1 MVSFPYHP
9 CIFPHPFSYSEN
21 WNQCQKKLK
30 ITCPTS
36 FSYPGHFPW
45 EEGSEKKN
53 IMSTSVKKI
62 FGLKKITFF
71 INTYS
76 WKKNSDQLCTTYWR
90 HRLTPN
96 PQLFVCPQQKENPA
110 PAWVHVSVPGL
121 IRLAWLKPAGT
132 PCWKGHCILS
142 WQQLTARPV
151 LPRPPSAPYSCW
163 TEWKQQCHHTL
174 LCPVKQIPKTQRFN
188 ATSSSSR

>member
-1 MVSFPYHP
+1 MSKEIKNHLSHFFLLPW
-9 CIFPHPFSYSEN
+9 PFSMGRRK
-21 WNQCQKKLK
+21 WKKEHNE
-30 ITCPTS
+30 
-36 FSYPGHFPW
+36 HFC
-45 EEGSEKKN
+45 EKDFW
-53 IMSTSVKKI
+53 T
-62 FGLKKITFF
+62 KKITFF

-96 PQLFVCPQQKENPA
+96 PQLFVCPQQKQNPA

-151 LPRPPSAPYSCW
+151 LPCPPSAPYSCW